1 MMEYIISY
9 AIKAVVI
16 YWYYTW
22 ALQKNFSLLAL
33 IVQIVAIWW
42 LLDNIVAPLFNQD
55 DRDAFFKKIFSVDV
69 LNLCLSIYYLF
80 AGVCMYFLFGYWR
93 DLDAAW
99 KKIGALGVFMIA
111 FNRAYFAILNMTN
124 KDLSE
129 GFCKH
134 ALFRAARNA

>member
-9 AIKAVVI
+9 AIKAVII

-42 LLDNIVAPLFNQD
+42 LLDNIVAPLFNQN

-93 DLDAAW
+93 NLDAAW

-111 FNRAYFAILNMTN
+111 FNRVYFAILNMTN

-129 GFCKH
+129 GFCTC
-134 ALFRAARNA
+134 AL

>member
-1 MMEYIISY
+1 MEYIISY

-99 KKIGALGVFMIA
+99 KKISALGVFMIA
-111 FNRAYFAILNMTN
+111 FNRVYFAILNMTN

-129 GFCKH
+129 GFCTC
-134 ALFRAARNA
+134 AL

>member
-1 MMEYIISY
+1 MEYIISY

-16 YWYYTW
+16 YWYYLW
-22 ALQKNFSLLAL
+22 ALQKNYSLLAL

-42 LLDNIVAPLFNQD
+42 LLDNIIAPLFNQT

-93 DLDAAW
+93 DLDTAW

-111 FNRAYFAILNMTN
+111 FNRVYFAILNMTN
-124 KDLSE
+124 KELSE
-129 GFCKH
+129 GFCTC
-134 ALFRAARNA
+134 AL